1 VTPCYSIEKI
11 NSNDK
16 EIMMSSPKEKV
27 LLIGVNRNNQPNFQ
41 ESIEELQNLAIACEY
56 EVIGK
61 TIQNL
66 KAIHPATYIGPG
78 KVEEAKSQLK
88 EQKADLVIF
97 NNELSPSQIR
107 NLEEE
112 WETKVLDRTSLIL
125 EIFAKRAKTREAKL
139 QVEVARLQYAL
150 PKLIG
155 SNESLGRQSGGV
167 GNKNRGSG
175 EKKLELDRRKIE
187 EKISDLQKEL
197 DTLENE
203 RKTQKKMRNKT
214 DLPTIALVGYT
225 NAGKSTLMN
234 AMVEL
239 FHKSESKKVF
249 EKDMLFA
256 TLETSVRKITLPDH
270 KSILLSDTVGFVN
283 HLPHELVKAFRSTLD
298 ELRDAD
304 LLLHVIDSS
313 HPNYQLQIQ
322 VTEETLV
329 QIGASEIPTILVF
342 NKADLTSQDLPSVE
356 GDKVTLSA
364 KKKIGI
370 EELIHVI
377 RKKVFNQTIKCKFL
391 VPYEQG
397 KIVSYLNENAN
408 IESVAYETNGTLL
421 TVECREQD
429 FHRFK
434 EYIWEV
440 ENLKE

>member
-1 VTPCYSIEKI
+1 
-11 NSNDK
+11 
-16 EIMMSSPKEKV
+16 MSSPKEKV

-88 EQKADLVIF
+88 EQKANLVIF

-214 DLPTIALVGYT
+214 DLPTVALVGYT

-329 QIGASEIPTILVF
+329 QIGANEIPTILVF

-370 EELIHVI
+370 EELIYVVQ
-377 RKKVFNQTIKCKFL
+377 KKVFNQTIKCKFL

-434 EYIWEV
+434 EYIWEEEV
-440 ENLKE
+440 S

>member
-1 VTPCYSIEKI
+1 
-11 NSNDK
+11 
-16 EIMMSSPKEKV
+16 MSSPKEKV
-27 LLIGVNRNNQPNFQ
+27 LLIGVNRNNQPNFM
-41 ESIEELQNLAIACEY
+41 ESIEELHNLAIACEY

-78 KVEEAKSQLK
+78 KMEEAKSQLK

-97 NNELSPSQIR
+97 NNELYPSQIR

-112 WETKVLDRTSLIL
+112 WEIKVLDRTSLIL

-155 SNESLGRQSGGV
+155 SHESLGRQSGGV

-214 DLPTIALVGYT
+214 DLPTVALVGYT

-313 HPNYQLQIQ
+313 HPNYHLQMQ
-322 VTEETLV
+322 VTEETLI
-329 QIGASEIPTILVF
+329 QIGASEIPTILLF

-370 EELIHVI
+370 DELIHVI
-377 RKKVFNQTIKCKFL
+377 RNKVFNQTIKCKFL

-434 EYIWEV
+434 EYIWEEEV
-440 ENLKE
+440 S

>member
-1 VTPCYSIEKI
+1 
-11 NSNDK
+11 
-16 EIMMSSPKEKV
+16 MSSPKEKV

-155 SNESLGRQSGGV
+155 SHESLGRQSGGV

-175 EKKLELDRRKIE
+175 EKKLELDQRKIE

-214 DLPTIALVGYT
+214 DLPTVALVGYT

-342 NKADLTSQDLPSVE
+342 NKADLTSQDLPSVG

-370 EELIHVI
+370 EELIYVI

-391 VPYEQG
+391 VSYEQG
-397 KIVSYLNENAN
+397 NIVSYLNENAN

-421 TVECREQD
+421 AVECREQD

-434 EYIWEV
+434 EYIWNE
-440 ENLKE
+440 

>member
-1 VTPCYSIEKI
+1 
-11 NSNDK
+11 
-16 EIMMSSPKEKV
+16 MSSPKEKV

-88 EQKADLVIF
+88 EQKANLVIF

-214 DLPTIALVGYT
+214 DLPTVALVGYT

-329 QIGASEIPTILVF
+329 QIGANEIPTILVF

-370 EELIHVI
+370 EELIYVVQ
-377 RKKVFNQTIKCKFL
+377 KKVFNQTIKCKFL

-429 FHRFK
+429 FLRFK
-434 EYIWEV
+434 EYIWE
-440 ENLKE
+440 EELS

>member
-1 VTPCYSIEKI
+1 
-11 NSNDK
+11 
-16 EIMMSSPKEKV
+16 MMSSPKEKV

-155 SNESLGRQSGGV
+155 SHESLGRQSGGV

-175 EKKLELDRRKIE
+175 EKKLELDQRKIE

-214 DLPTIALVGYT
+214 DLPTVALVGYT

-342 NKADLTSQDLPSVE
+342 NKADLTSQDLPSVG

-370 EELIHVI
+370 EELIYVI

-391 VPYEQG
+391 VSYEQG
-397 KIVSYLNENAN
+397 NIVSYLNENAN

-421 TVECREQD
+421 AVECREQD

-434 EYIWEV
+434 EYIWNE
-440 ENLKE
+440 

>member
-1 VTPCYSIEKI
+1 
-11 NSNDK
+11 
-16 EIMMSSPKEKV
+16 MSSPKEKV

-88 EQKADLVIF
+88 EQKANLVIF

-125 EIFAKRAKTREAKL
+125 EILAKRAKTREAKL

-214 DLPTIALVGYT
+214 DLPTVALVGYT

-329 QIGASEIPTILVF
+329 QIGANEIPTILVF

-370 EELIHVI
+370 EELIYVVQ
-377 RKKVFNQTIKCKFL
+377 KKVFNQTIKCKFL

-434 EYIWEV
+434 EYIWEEEV
-440 ENLKE
+440 SYEYKT

>member
-1 VTPCYSIEKI
+1 
-11 NSNDK
+11 
-16 EIMMSSPKEKV
+16 MSSPKEKV

-88 EQKADLVIF
+88 EQKANLVIF

-214 DLPTIALVGYT
+214 DLPTVALVGYT

-329 QIGASEIPTILVF
+329 QIGANEIPTILVF

-370 EELIHVI
+370 EELIYVVQ
-377 RKKVFNQTIKCKFL
+377 KKVFNQTIKCKFL

-429 FHRFK
+429 FLRFK
-434 EYIWEV
+434 EYIWEEEV
-440 ENLKE
+440 S